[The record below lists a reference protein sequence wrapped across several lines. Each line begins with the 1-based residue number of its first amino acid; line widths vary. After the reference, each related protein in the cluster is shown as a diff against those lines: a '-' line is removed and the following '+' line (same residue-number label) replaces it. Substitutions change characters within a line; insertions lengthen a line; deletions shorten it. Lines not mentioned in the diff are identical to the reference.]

1 MKRILQTLKQMD
13 PKRVAL
19 LALGPGVAAVA
30 ADAAIAHFAG
40 REMAHPAQLLP
51 VTVGPLA
58 AVVLLA
64 AVNPKVVR
72 AAGAV
77 LAALGSVGTFFHA
90 RAFLRLLAGQ
100 RLDWGVVQNALAAAP
115 PVAAPGAFIG
125 LGVVVWLL
133 ASPALRIQ
141 FDQPAAA
148 LKVPAIA
155 AAANDDVEP
164 PARAA

>member
-13 PKRVAL
+13 PKRAVL

-40 REMAHPAQLLP
+40 REMHNPAQLLP
-51 VTVGPLA
+51 VTVGPLMALVLVA
-58 AVVLLA
+58 AG
-64 AVNPKVVR
+64 NPKVVR

-77 LAALGSVGTFFHA
+77 LSALGAIGTGFHL
-90 RAFLRLLAGQ
+90 RALMRLLSGQ
-100 RLDWGVVQNALAAAP
+100 RLTWDMVQNALAAAP

-125 LGVVVWLL
+125 LGVVVMLL
-133 ASPALRIQ
+133 ANPALRIELGG
-141 FDQPAAA
+141 PAQIKAGALHAA
-148 LKVPAIA
+148 V
-155 AAANDDVEP
+155 ANDDREP